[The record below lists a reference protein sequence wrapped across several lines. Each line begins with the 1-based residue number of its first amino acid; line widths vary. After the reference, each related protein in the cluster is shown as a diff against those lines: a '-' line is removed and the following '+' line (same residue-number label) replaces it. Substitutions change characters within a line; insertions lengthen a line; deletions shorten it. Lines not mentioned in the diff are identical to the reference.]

1 MGKEG
6 LSLVRAQG
14 GVGEERTE
22 EGPRK
27 TSIAVTAPW
36 APAGFRRSWRM
47 FHCLTPEWFS
57 VRVGVFVKSQHPG
70 IRSVFGPPPAPHGR

>member
-14 GVGEERTE
+14 GVREERTE

-36 APAGFRRSWRM
+36 APAGFRRSWCM
-47 FHCLTPEWFS
+47 FHRLTPEWFS
-57 VRVGVFVKSQHPG
+57 VPVSSLSDNTQGYAPCT
-70 IRSVFGPPPAPHGR
+70 GPHLAPHGH